1 MKKTITFFA
10 IVFIVIAGLTSC
22 GKSGVPKAGNAQAE
36 NMLKLLP
43 ANADGIVFIDLARAM
58 EMEFARKAITEDED
72 IQAFIEMTNIDPL
85 KDIFFLA
92 GAVTQKE
99 NEGDKEKVAA
109 ILNLNYDK
117 DKILALIREKAQ
129 EEGQEISETDYEGFT
144 IYGMWEDDKEISL
157 TFIDESNILAGDKTQ
172 TQAIIDVIL
181 KKTDNFYSNETL
193 ANLVSKTDKQAI
205 LWGAIHFAPE
215 SLDEMTADNPMLQD
229 LKNLQAVSIS
239 MGVPTVWDYIKK
251 PADRALVEQFL
262 AQMVFGRPYIMNP
275 GAPARHVNTIRAAF
289 DATMKDKAFL
299 AEAKKVR
306 LAISPATGVEV
317 QKLVTKMYT
326 MPKSQLAALK
336 KVMNM

>member
-129 EEGQEISETDYEGFT
+129 EEGKEISETDYEGFT

-229 LKNLQAVSIS
+229 LKNLQAASIS
-239 MGVPTVWDYIKK
+239 FNYKNQAILADIKLMGGDETKNKSLADFLTGIKGFAGMMAAEK
-251 PADRALVEQFL
+251 PEIGVL
-262 AQMVFGRPYIMNP
+262 MNAITITSGP
-275 GAPARHVNTIRAAF
+275 EHVQ
-289 DATMKDKAFL
+289 
-299 AEAKKVR
+299 
-306 LAISPATGVEV
+306 ISANIPEE
-317 QKLVTKMYT
+317 LLESL
-326 MPKSQLAALK
+326 KSETDTEEGK
-336 KVMNM
+336 EEIK